1 MNIADLDQLLILQ
14 GKDME
19 IARLKQA
26 LASLPEQ
33 RARLTKQMAAIKQ
46 RVLAVKQEI
55 VGLDREIKEIEGK
68 IAERRAYIVKMRT
81 LQSNTRKNEE
91 FQMCIHEVEKAEA
104 TIDEL
109 VTADLELMDKIE
121 AARAELDAK
130 VEKGKQAQKDMEELL
145 ARFDRTE
152 QTDKEL
158 LVTMLEER
166 AQLAA
171 KVSEPSLFEYERMLK
186 SKGAPVIVTLNEFGS
201 CNGCHM
207 MATDDTRLRVNA
219 MREIVYC
226 PSCHRVLH

>member
-1 MNIADLDQLLILQ
+1 
-14 GKDME
+14 ME
-19 IARLKQA
+19 IAKLKKE

-55 VGLDREIKEIEGK
+55 VGLDREIKEVEGK
-68 IAERRAYIVKMRT
+68 ISERRAYIVKMRT

-109 VTADLELMDKIE
+109 ETLELELMDKIE
-121 AARAELDAK
+121 GARAELEAK
-130 VEKGKQAQKDMEELL
+130 VEKGKQAQKDMEEIL

-166 AQLAA
+166 ARLAA
-171 KVSEPSLFEYERMLK
+171 KVSELSLFEYERMLK
-186 SKGAPVIVTLNEFGS
+186 SKGAPVIVTLDERGY

-207 MATDDTRLRVNA
+207 VVTDDTRSRVHA
-219 MREIVYC
+219 MREVVYC
-226 PSCHRVLH
+226 NSCHRVLH